1 MRNYY
6 LQNVNLQKI
15 TPMIG
20 LLKEK
25 SEIEKLKKEYQTLSE
40 QNFKIETT
48 SNETIVTIEELV
60 LEECES

>member
-6 LQNVNLQKI
+6 VQNVNLQKI

-25 SEIEKLKKEYQTLSE
+25 SEIEKLKKEYQTLAE
-40 QNFKIETT
+40 QNFNIEKNT
-48 SNETIVTIEELV
+48 LK
-60 LEECES
+60 LFWKK

>member
-15 TPMIG
+15 APMIG

-25 SEIEKLKKEYQTLSE
+25 SEIEKLKKEYQTLAE
-40 QNFKIETT
+40 QNFNIEKMPT
-48 SNETIVTIEELV
+48 ETVIEELV

>member
-25 SEIEKLKKEYQTLSE
+25 SEIEKLKKEYQTLAE
-40 QNFKIETT
+40 QNFNIEKMPT
-48 SNETIVTIEELV
+48 ETIIEELV